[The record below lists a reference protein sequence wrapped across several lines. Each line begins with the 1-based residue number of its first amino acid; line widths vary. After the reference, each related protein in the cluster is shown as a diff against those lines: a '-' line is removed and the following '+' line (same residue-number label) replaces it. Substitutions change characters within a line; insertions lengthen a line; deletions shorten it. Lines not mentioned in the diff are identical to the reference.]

1 MPQKKKTLTHFSSE
15 KRGKMKHFHI
25 QMAKLVEIFSKKNSN
40 HPHEVW
46 HTLKYAMHMAQ
57 CEALVYQ
64 SEQPQAGFHS
74 KVRDCYHFGEKKWT
88 TLHIDPWSQ
97 TAPRRRPPMMARSP
111 PAAHESPL
119 GMVDVTYHH
128 RNHHRDVGGPV
139 LSNFTLSTRL
149 FLVAKKNKA
158 VVPTILPWKS
168 RVSLVGPVGS
178 GKTTVLRLLMGLYE
192 AAFHDTTGQGSA

>member
-1 MPQKKKTLTHFSSE
+1 
-15 KRGKMKHFHI
+15 MKHFHI

-149 FLVAKKNKA
+149 FLVAKKKQG
-158 VVPTILPWKS
+158 S
-168 RVSLVGPVGS
+168 RANNPSMEVTCVIGGS
-178 GKTTVLRLLMGLYE
+178 GRQRQNHRASAVDGTVRGC
-192 AAFHDTTGQGSA
+192 FS